1 MLSSVENHGYIDLA
15 VNLLSLRHD
24 AVEYI
29 IVNMES
35 TSTDPQS
42 QSSQGMYTE

>member
-15 VNLLSLRHD
+15 VNLLSLRQD

-42 QSSQGMYTE
+42 QSSQGMYVH